1 MAVCWR
7 ETALHPQ
14 VYLSEAKMKI
24 LEKTFSSEN
33 FEVNWLRIFI
43 QGILLMLI
51 GFNMALA
58 SIFHVNAV
66 VLNAKEFS
74 WLPLS
79 GLIVLFLGLQE
90 CTEAL
95 FSKISREFH
104 QNLQVGI
111 LDTVTGALIILSISG
126 LPERLSL
133 MLASFLI
140 VRGSVRIVLN
150 FTLKL
155 PQPLL
160 TLLFGV
166 ISIVFGI
173 CLLFEWPTTE
183 AWFTSLALNTEIAF
197 RGWAMMMFALWV
209 KRRIHQQSR

>member
-1 MAVCWR
+1 LDIEKR
-7 ETALHPQ
+7 RNSL
-14 VYLSEAKMKI
+14 YLCEATMKI
-24 LEKTFSSEN
+24 LDKTFSSEN
-33 FEVNWLRIFI
+33 FEVNWLRIFV
-43 QGILLMLI
+43 QGALLLLI

-58 SIFHVNAV
+58 SVFHVNAV
-66 VLNAKEFS
+66 VLNASEFS
-74 WLPLS
+74 WLPVS
-79 GLIVLFLGLQE
+79 GLIILFLGLQE
-90 CTEAL
+90 CMAAL
-95 FSKISREFH
+95 FSKTSREFL

-133 MLASFLI
+133 MIASFLI

-160 TLLFGV
+160 TLSFGV

-173 CLLFEWPTTE
+173 FLLLEWPTTE

-197 RGWAMMMFALWV
+197 RGWSMMMFALWV
-209 KRRIHQQSR
+209 KRRIHNQT